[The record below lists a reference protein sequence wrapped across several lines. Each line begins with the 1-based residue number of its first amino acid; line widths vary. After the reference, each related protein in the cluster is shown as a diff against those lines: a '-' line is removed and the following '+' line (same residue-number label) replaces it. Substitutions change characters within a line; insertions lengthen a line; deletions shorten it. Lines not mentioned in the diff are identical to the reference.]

1 MKTPMHGKYYNLVF
15 GVALVLIVAVFGAAF
30 YYVLNFKGTFEA
42 PDVVVL
48 AGGGIG
54 LLALLT
60 GVFYVASQLDTR
72 LAGHNHQTEEE
83 EKWVISDKY

>member
-15 GVALVLIVAVFGAAF
+15 ASALLLIVALFGAAF
-30 YYVLNFKGTFEA
+30 YFVLNFKGTFEA
-42 PDVVVL
+42 PDVVLL

-60 GVFYVASQLDTR
+60 GVFYVASQIDTR
-72 LAGHNHQTEEE
+72 LAGHKPPEEE
-83 EKWVISDKY
+83 EKWVISDEY